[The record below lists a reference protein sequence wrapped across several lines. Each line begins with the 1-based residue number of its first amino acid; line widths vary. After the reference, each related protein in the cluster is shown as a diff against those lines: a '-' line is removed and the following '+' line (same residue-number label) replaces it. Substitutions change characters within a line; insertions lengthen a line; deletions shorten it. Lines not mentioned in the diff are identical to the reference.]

1 MVGKA
6 RGKRNKTGTEAN
18 RRPGHGDER
27 KDTAAGF
34 WQRAQAFFSTPGIT
48 VEQVLTD
55 NGSCYRSRAG
65 PRRAALLRVR
75 LRTFRGSL
83 VRTQRLR

>member
-34 WQRAQAFFSTPGIT
+34 WQRAQAFFSTRGIT

-65 PRRAALLRVR
+65 RHFCVSVC
-75 LRTFRGSL
+75 GHSGESL